1 MATPNT
7 GLLRGDTNKMAQ
19 GAAIINGKIS
29 EVKTI
34 LLATNE
40 AVTSLS
46 QGWASDAADQFGSI
60 MLQWDQDMVNVI
72 ASLEKIEAQL
82 THTKFSYDTQQ
93 YQEMGLTSDLAKT
106 LSGLTPN
113 IPK

>member
-1 MATPNT
+1 MATGNN
-7 GLLRGDTNKMAQ
+7 GLLRGDTVKMAQ
-19 GAAIINGKIS
+19 GASIINGKIS

-46 QGWASDAADQFGSI
+46 QGWASDAASQFNGI
-60 MLQWDQDMVNVI
+60 MQQWDQDMVNVI
-72 ASLEKIEAQL
+72 ASLERIEAQL
-82 THTKFSYDTQQ
+82 THTKFTYDSQQ

-106 LSGLTPN
+106 LSGLTPQ
-113 IPK
+113 IPR